1 MRLFIF
7 CAGLLCALTVPLPV
21 AAQECPEQRLS
32 SPNGPGVMVNRYCRR
47 TEGQFRDSLLQGKG
61 KITYPGDRIEEGDFS
76 RGRLWGNGKITFND
90 SRVAEGQ
97 FVDGRL
103 SGQGKITW
111 PDGRFHEGMFHNG
124 SPTGPGRFR
133 NAKGEVSEGMFDSG
147 GKLVGRGIRTS
158 ADGTKIY
165 GEFRENFPFGE
176 VALVKADGS
185 EEKQVY
191 AANGRITKGAAPAP
205 TAPAS
210 SPAAANAPV
219 PAKIP
224 APPSPA
230 SIPDSAGQTIQEVDR
245 ALRGLRGLFG
255 K

>member
-7 CAGLLCALTVPLPV
+7 CAGFLCALTVSLPA

-47 TEGQFRDSLLQGKG
+47 TEGQFRDGLLQGKG
-61 KITYPGDRIEEGDFS
+61 KITQPNNRTEEGDFS
-76 RGRLWGNGKITFND
+76 RGRLWGNGKITFDD

-103 SGQGKITW
+103 SGLGKLTW
-111 PDGRFHEGMFHNG
+111 PNGRLHEGMFHNG
-124 SPTGPGRFR
+124 SPDGPGRYR
-133 NAKGEVSEGMFDSG
+133 NAIGETYEGMFDSG
-147 GKLVGRGIRTS
+147 GDLVGRGIRTS

-165 GEFRENFPFGE
+165 GEFRRNYPFGE
-176 VALVKADGS
+176 VTLVKADGS
-185 EEKQVY
+185 EEKLIY
-191 AANGRITKGAAPAP
+191 ATNNKIIKGAAPASSSATANSPIP
-205 TAPAS
+205 TLPAS
-210 SPAAANAPV
+210 
-219 PAKIP
+219 
-224 APPSPA
+224 PSPA
-230 SIPDSAGQTIQEVDR
+230 SIPDAAGQTIQEVDR